1 MDIIN
6 SMAEG
11 AGAAVMNKILD
22 RPKRSSNVFTRLIG
36 EVKGLLDDPEKME
49 LRVTVENGHVVAK
62 VFPDKEQKKGFVVK
76 INTFSEES

>member
-36 EVKGLLDDPEKME
+36 EVKSLLDDPEKME

-62 VFPDKEQKKGFVVK
+62 VFPDKEQNNGFVVK
-76 INTFSEES
+76 ITTFKEES